1 MTRTASIERLAR
13 ELFDIY
19 RRYLAASLECSED
32 ELPTVTA
39 RLADED
45 FEALAAAQNAA
56 EEAAWAEARRADP
69 EWPRPWS
76 DEEAVVAEAF
86 QRLGYEEGY

>member
-1 MTRTASIERLAR
+1 MTRTASLAR

-19 RRYLAASLECSED
+19 RRNLAASLECGED

-45 FEALAAAQNAA
+45 FETLAAAQNAA
-56 EEAAWAEARRADP
+56 EEMAWALARRDDP
-69 EWPRPWS
+69 EWPRAGS
-76 DEEAVVAEAF
+76 EEEDAIADAFRHLRMEA
-86 QRLGYEEGY
+86 GY